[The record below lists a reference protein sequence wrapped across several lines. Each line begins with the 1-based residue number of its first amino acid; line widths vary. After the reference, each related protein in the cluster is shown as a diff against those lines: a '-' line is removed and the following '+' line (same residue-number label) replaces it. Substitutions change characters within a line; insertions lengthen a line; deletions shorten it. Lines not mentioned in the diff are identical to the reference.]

1 MATIWSVIIFE
12 EIQMKKRITIFS
24 MIVVFFGIGLGYYF
38 GIAKPHQ
45 EAVDNFNSAYKPI
58 KEKNK
63 SLDKIIQDAEK
74 SLKTNELPLD
84 NSTKANL
91 DNVLKQSQ
99 NDMVIV
105 PKIPTKTSDIN
116 KSIKD
121 LPKTVDYS
129 DNQKELKLALSN
141 FKESINKNKL
151 VTNPSSDFVIKKLK
165 SIPTI
170 TGVEAVTESNDPNG
184 SLNKP
189 GGYTSAIY
197 FTDSEVQDQ
206 IDGSDII
213 AKGTDAGGQIEVY
226 KSPEESQ
233 KRNTYLSAF
242 DGAGLFNSGSHEV
255 CGTCVIRTSSKL
267 TATQQKE
274 LTKKIVDSLTQ
285 L

>member
-1 MATIWSVIIFE
+1 M
-12 EIQMKKRITIFS
+12 
-24 MIVVFFGIGLGYYF
+24 
-38 GIAKPHQ
+38 
-45 EAVDNFNSAYKPI
+45 
-58 KEKNK
+58 
-63 SLDKIIQDAEK
+63 DKIIQDAEK

-226 KSPEESQ
+226 KSPEEAQ

-242 DGAGLFNSGSHEV
+242 DGVGLFNFGSHEV

>member
-1 MATIWSVIIFE
+1 M
-12 EIQMKKRITIFS
+12 
-24 MIVVFFGIGLGYYF
+24 
-38 GIAKPHQ
+38 
-45 EAVDNFNSAYKPI
+45 
-58 KEKNK
+58 
-63 SLDKIIQDAEK
+63 DKIIQDAEK

-91 DNVLKQSQ
+91 DNILKQSQ

-226 KSPEESQ
+226 KSPEEAQ

-242 DGAGLFNSGSHEV
+242 DGVGLFNFGSHEV

>member
-1 MATIWSVIIFE
+1 
-12 EIQMKKRITIFS
+12 MKKRITIFS
-24 MIVVFFGIGLGYYF
+24 MIVVFVGIGLGYYF
-38 GIAKPHQ
+38 GISKPHQ

-58 KEKNK
+58 KEKNN
-63 SLDKIIQDAEK
+63 SLNKIIQNAEK
-74 SLKTNELPLD
+74 NLANNELPLD
-84 NSTKANL
+84 NSTKTNL
-91 DNVLKQSQ
+91 EKILKKSQ
-99 NDMVIV
+99 NDKIKV
-105 PKIPTKTSDIN
+105 PEIPNKTSDIN
-116 KSIKD
+116 KSIKS
-121 LPKTVDYS
+121 LPKKVDYS
-129 DNQKELKLALSN
+129 INERELKLALSN

-151 VTNPSSDFVIKKLK
+151 VTNPTSDFVIKKLK
-165 SIPTI
+165 SVPTI

-226 KSPEESQ
+226 KSPEEAQ

-274 LTKKIVDSLTQ
+274 LTKKIVESLTQ

>member
-1 MATIWSVIIFE
+1 
-12 EIQMKKRITIFS
+12 
-24 MIVVFFGIGLGYYF
+24 
-38 GIAKPHQ
+38 
-45 EAVDNFNSAYKPI
+45 
-58 KEKNK
+58 
-63 SLDKIIQDAEK
+63 
-74 SLKTNELPLD
+74 
-84 NSTKANL
+84 
-91 DNVLKQSQ
+91 
-99 NDMVIV
+99 MVIV

-170 TGVEAVTESNDPNG
+170 TGVEAATESNDPNG

-226 KSPEESQ
+226 KSPEEAQ

-242 DGAGLFNSGSHEV
+242 DGVGLFNFGSHEV

>member
-1 MATIWSVIIFE
+1 M
-12 EIQMKKRITIFS
+12 
-24 MIVVFFGIGLGYYF
+24 
-38 GIAKPHQ
+38 
-45 EAVDNFNSAYKPI
+45 
-58 KEKNK
+58 
-63 SLDKIIQDAEK
+63 DKIIQDAEK

-129 DNQKELKLALSN
+129 DNQKALKLALSN

-226 KSPEESQ
+226 KSPEEAQ

-242 DGAGLFNSGSHEV
+242 DGVGLFNFGSHEV